1 MSIQGIHG
9 QSQLQASGQAMAAAD
24 SAPASEESRE
34 GAAERARESSSS
46 AAGGLGQLQAYQGSK
61 IDLMA

>member
-9 QSQLQASGQAMAAAD
+9 PSQLHASGQARAAAA

-34 GAAERARESSSS
+34 GAAEKTRESSSS
-46 AAGGLGQLQAYQGSK
+46 PLGGFGLLRAYQGSK

>member
-1 MSIQGIHG
+1 MSIQGIQG
-9 QSQLQASGQAMAAAD
+9 SSALQAQAATVV

-34 GAAERARESSSS
+34 GAAERSRESNSSS
-46 AAGGLGQLQAYQGSK
+46 VANGVGQLQAYQGSK

>member
-1 MSIQGIHG
+1 MSIQGIQG
-9 QSQLQASGQAMAAAD
+9 QSKLQAAVASPAVA

-34 GAAERARESSSS
+34 GAAERSRESSSS
-46 AAGGLGQLQAYQGSK
+46 QAVGSVGQLQAYQGSK

>member
-1 MSIQGIHG
+1 MSIQGIQG
-9 QSQLQASGQAMAAAD
+9 QVQLQAAVASPAAA

-34 GAAERARESSSS
+34 GAAERAREGASSRAVGSV
-46 AAGGLGQLQAYQGSK
+46 GQLQAYQGSK